1 MYDYDVICI
10 GGGPGGSA
18 CAMRCAD
25 RGLKAAIVEARA
37 RNGSGGTCVN
47 RGCIPTKALLASADL
62 YAAIKGAGAYGIELD
77 MSAVSVDFKAVNRR
91 KNTVVNN
98 LGFGLEAFLWKKSR
112 GIDVVKGRARLL
124 DAHSLEVDNGRE
136 KRRLTAGHIVLAT
149 GSEPDVPAAFNADGE
164 KIFTTDEAMDFS
176 RPLPGSVVV
185 IGSGAAGL
193 EYAHIYNAF
202 GAAVTVVEQRPALV
216 PELEEPEISAA
227 LRASL
232 EKRGVCVKCGSGV
245 LAVERLEDGRVRT
258 RLEDGQELVSEAVL
272 AAAGRRP
279 NTEGLG
285 LEQAGVRLTE
295 DGRVVTDA
303 QLRSTVPNIFAAGDI
318 TAGPQLSGKA
328 QRQGLVI
335 AETIAGRACAMDYG
349 SIPSTVFMRPELA
362 WLGLTASQAA
372 ERGIGTLCGSLP
384 YSSNERAIAEGR
396 TEGLIK
402 VVARASDHVL
412 IGAQIFGEGA
422 CGLIA
427 ELAAA
432 VGNSLTLEQLYNC
445 VHPHPTLS
453 ELILEACKR
462 AVGLSF
468 DKG

>member
-272 AAAGRRP
+272 AAAGRRAH
-279 NTEGLG
+279 TEGP
-285 LEQAGVRLTE
+285 A
-295 DGRVVTDA
+295 
-303 QLRSTVPNIFAAGDI
+303 
-318 TAGPQLSGKA
+318 
-328 QRQGLVI
+328 
-335 AETIAGRACAMDYG
+335 
-349 SIPSTVFMRPELA
+349 
-362 WLGLTASQAA
+362 
-372 ERGIGTLCGSLP
+372 
-384 YSSNERAIAEGR
+384 
-396 TEGLIK
+396 
-402 VVARASDHVL
+402 ARAWAWSRP
-412 IGAQIFGEGA
+412 G
-422 CGLIA
+422 CG
-427 ELAAA
+427 
-432 VGNSLTLEQLYNC
+432 
-445 VHPHPTLS
+445 
-453 ELILEACKR
+453 
-462 AVGLSF
+462 
-468 DKG
+468 